1 MARANALGRIVDM
14 ASKKNRS
21 GKSNRRSP
29 KPPPSRRGRLNARF
43 ASIGAW
49 FAAHRW
55 HAIVVGLLLL
65 FFGSLVGGYW
75 TAGWLEGRDGERLA
89 RETIEDMKRGPS
101 PSSGAEP
108 DAKYARIEDIPGLP
122 RYTEVEPGKPRP
134 TLEEK
139 PRPRSKPEQVA
150 SMAISSDQAWRRN
163 AVPFRDLNARP
174 LVAIVIDDVGLDR
187 PRSKRAWE
195 LPGPLTMSFLPYAK
209 DLRDQARAARGRGH
223 ELMLHLPMEPTGR
236 NDPGPGALL
245 VSMTDTEIRQRT
257 TAALDSF
264 EGFAGIIDD
273 MGVDRKRSAAI
284 SALPGPLT
292 LSYLTYAD
300 DLAGQTKAARAHGHE
315 LMLHLPME
323 PINGKLDPGPNA
335 LTTGLS
341 GAELERRIDWSL
353 DRFSGYV
360 GVNNH
365 MGSRFTAFRPG
376 METVMR
382 QLKPRGLMF
391 LDSKTTKESV
401 GEQVAQDQ
409 AVPAIVRHIFLD
421 DDESIDAVRRRLAE
435 AEAVA
440 RRQGFVVAIG
450 HPHEATLQALSE
462 WLPTVQGKGLALA
475 PATAV
480 LRKRNGW
487 D

>member
-1 MARANALGRIVDM
+1 MR
-14 ASKKNRS
+14 KNRS

-29 KPPPSRRGRLNARF
+29 KPTLTRLGRLRARF
-43 ASIGAW
+43 GSVGTWID
-49 FAAHRW
+49 AHRW
-55 HAIVVGLLLL
+55 HSIVLGLLLL
-65 FFGSLVGGYW
+65 FFGSLVGGYFG
-75 TAGWLEGRDGERLA
+75 AGWLESIDRERLA
-89 RETIEDMKRGPS
+89 RETIEDMKRGTP
-101 PSSGAEP
+101 AEP

-122 RYTEVEPGKPRP
+122 KYTEVEPGKPRP

-139 PRPRSKPEQVA
+139 PRPASKPTQVA
-150 SMAISSDQAWRRN
+150 AAAASSDQAWRRN
-163 AVPFRDLNARP
+163 AVPFRDLNTRP

-195 LPGPLTMSFLPYAK
+195 LSGPLTMSFLPYAK

-245 VSMTDTEIRQRT
+245 VSMTDAEIRQRT
-257 TAALDSF
+257 ATALDSF
-264 EGFAGIIDD
+264 EGFA
-273 MGVDRKRSAAI
+273 
-284 SALPGPLT
+284 
-292 LSYLTYAD
+292 
-300 DLAGQTKAARAHGHE
+300 
-315 LMLHLPME
+315 
-323 PINGKLDPGPNA
+323 
-335 LTTGLS
+335 
-341 GAELERRIDWSL
+341 
-353 DRFSGYV
+353 

-376 METVMR
+376 METVLR

-391 LDSKTTKESV
+391 LDSRTTKDSV
-401 GEQVAQDQ
+401 GEQTAQELG
-409 AVPAIVRHIFLD
+409 VPNIVRHVFLD
-421 DDESIDAVRRRLAE
+421 DDESIEAVRRRLAE
-435 AEAVA
+435 VEAIA
-440 RRQGFVVAIG
+440 KRQGFVVAIG

-462 WLPTVQGKGLALA
+462 WLPTAQSKGLALA

>member
-1 MARANALGRIVDM
+1 M
-14 ASKKNRS
+14 ASRKNRS

-29 KPPPSRRGRLNARF
+29 KPPPPPPSGLRARLR
-43 ASIGAW
+43 SIGEW
-49 FAAHRW
+49 VRAHRW
-55 HAIVVGLLLL
+55 SAISIGLVLL
-65 FFGSLVGGYW
+65 FCGSLVGGYLA
-75 TAGWLEGRDGERLA
+75 AGWLEAIDRERLA
-89 RETIEDMKRGPS
+89 RETIEDMKRGNTV
-101 PSSGAEP
+101 EP

-122 RYTEVEPGKPRP
+122 KYTEVEPGNPRP

-139 PRPRSKPEQVA
+139 PRPSNKSTQLA
-150 SMAISSDQAWRRN
+150 AAAATAASDQAWRRN

-174 LVAIVIDDVGLDR
+174 LIAIVIDDVGLDR
-187 PRSKRAWE
+187 PRSRRAWE

-209 DLRDQARAARGRGH
+209 DLRDQSRAARARGH

-245 VSMTDTEIRQRT
+245 VSMSDAEIRQRT
-257 TAALDSF
+257 TSALDSF
-264 EGFAGIIDD
+264 EGFA
-273 MGVDRKRSAAI
+273 
-284 SALPGPLT
+284 
-292 LSYLTYAD
+292 
-300 DLAGQTKAARAHGHE
+300 
-315 LMLHLPME
+315 
-323 PINGKLDPGPNA
+323 
-335 LTTGLS
+335 
-341 GAELERRIDWSL
+341 
-353 DRFSGYV
+353 

-376 METVMR
+376 IETVMR
-382 QLKPRGLMF
+382 QLRPRGLMF
-391 LDSKTTKESV
+391 LDSRTTRESV
-401 GEQVAQDQ
+401 GEQTAQDQ
-409 AVPAIVRHIFLD
+409 SVPVIVRHVFLD
-421 DDESIDAVRRRLAE
+421 DDESIEAVRRKLAD

-450 HPHEATLQALSE
+450 HPHETTLQALSE